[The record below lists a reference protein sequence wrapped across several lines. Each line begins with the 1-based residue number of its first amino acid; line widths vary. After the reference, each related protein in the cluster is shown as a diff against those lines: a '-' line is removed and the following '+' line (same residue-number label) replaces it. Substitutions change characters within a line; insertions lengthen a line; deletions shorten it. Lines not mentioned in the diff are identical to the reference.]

1 MVFFRYI
8 GAVVARNPVAITTAI
23 RAIIT
28 AAVAFGLD
36 WSAQQ
41 VGATILA
48 VEAILAVFTRDAVT
62 PNVHIERKVQ
72 ERVAQREMAGTTG
85 TGDGMTAR

>member
-1 MVFFRYI
+1 MEVIRYLRD
-8 GAVVARNPVAITTAI
+8 VVARNPVALTTAI

-48 VEAILAVFTRDAVT
+48 VEAVLAVFTRDAVT
-62 PNVHIERKVQ
+62 ANVNVEQKVQ
-72 ERVAQREMAGTTG
+72 ERVAQREMAGTSG